1 MKRLFILTT
10 FLLSISPICLNAQ
23 ELTLEKCQQQARA
36 HYPLIKWYGLIEKTK
51 EYNISNI
58 DKGYLPQVSLSA
70 KASYQSDDRS
80 SCSTR
85 LVQKVG
91 ASEYFHLIDISNNY
105 QEVMQCIEKGDVD
118 LILEIPPHLERDLL
132 KNGMAKV
139 LISSNTVNGTKGTL
153 GSSYLS
159 NILCLRNPNVPFR
172 LYFSLPGNKYRYPR
186 TFQPLFGL

>member
-118 LILEIPPHLERDLL
+118 LILEIPPHFERDLL

-159 NILCLRNPNVPFR
+159 NIVNAYASGIHLWFR
-172 LYFSLPGNKYRYPR
+172 H
-186 TFQPLFGL
+186 